1 MENKKSIL
9 FMVLSTLNRKSVVDI
24 EARNNYKL
32 VIYDYIQDIEGLEK
46 INVSQ
51 QSSAYKHK
59 EYLNKLNILS
69 DRYQSIGDDV
79 IPFTHLDS
87 FLATLQEM
95 MRDYL
100 DNNIDLEIYRL
111 EHYHY
116 TDLVKQG
123 PSESTQNYQRLA
135 QLKQMTLPI
144 LSKRPNLG

>member
-9 FMVLSTLNRKSVVDI
+9 FMVLSTLDRKSVTDI
-24 EARNNYKL
+24 QSRKNYKE
-32 VIYDYIQDIEGLEK
+32 VIWDYIQDIEKLER

-59 EYLNKLNILS
+59 EYLNKLFILNE
-69 DRYQSIGDDV
+69 RYQSIGNDI
-79 IPFTHLDS
+79 IPHTHLDS
-87 FLATLQEM
+87 FLDTLQDM

-100 DNNIDLEIYRL
+100 HKDTHSEIYRL

-116 TDLVKQG
+116 SDLIKQG

-135 QLKQMTLPI
+135 QLKEMTHPI
-144 LSKRPNLG
+144 LSKNGY